1 MDNEIFRCE
10 DRLDQ
15 VRMPEIDI
23 VGEEE
28 HFGGAIDNVEAAEVM
43 EGRADVETMAAAEV
57 PGLVGASILWMMTPH
72 PAGPMG
78 VAS

>member
-1 MDNEIFRCE
+1 M
-10 DRLDQ
+10 
-15 VRMPEIDI
+15 
-23 VGEEE
+23 
-28 HFGGAIDNVEAAEVM
+28 M
-43 EGRADVETMAAAEV
+43 ERRADVETMAAAEV

>member
-1 MDNEIFRCE
+1 MLE
-10 DRLDQ
+10 LDG
-15 VRMPEIDI
+15 

-43 EGRADVETMAAAEV
+43 EGRADVETMVALEV
-57 PGLVGASILWMMTPH
+57 PGLVGAVFLWMTTPQ
-72 PAGPMG
+72 PEGPMG